1 MTGTLRER
9 RAYAATRHAGG
20 RGRATLVLAVG
31 AVLVVVLGAL
41 HLTQGTSGLGA
52 RDLAGLLT
60 GSGDP
65 EAYNVFVASRLPRLL
80 AGLAV
85 GVALGVAGGL
95 LQSVSRNALASPDT
109 LGVNAGAYVAVVAA
123 AVFGASL
130 PALPSALV
138 AFAGGLAAA
147 LLVLALSSGSA
158 ASPTRLV
165 LAGSVMTLALGA
177 ATYVLLLVDQERTV
191 GLYAWG
197 DGSLVQSGL
206 DLVTSTAPIVL
217 VGVVAA
223 VVLARPLDL
232 LALGDDTAQ
241 VLGVRVRG
249 TRLVAVLAAVLLSAA
264 AVTVAG
270 PIGFV
275 GLLAPTIVRLLGVTR
290 HAWLLPAAAVAGCV
304 VVLGADVL
312 VRAVLGGAA
321 GVQIPTGVVTSLFG
335 APMLVWLARRHRDSG
350 PTRTPP
356 GVGHPVGRSARS
368 YLLLAAVAVAV
379 LTVVAIGSLL
389 AGDRL
394 LLLGDVANW
403 LRGTAGGGVT
413 FILDQRMPRV
423 VLGLL
428 AGAGLGLAGSAV
440 QAVARNPLAEP
451 GILGVSGGAGVGA
464 VVFIVLL
471 PGLAA
476 MVPFAAAAGG
486 FAAFAVVYLLA
497 WRGGL
502 SPDRLLLVGIGMA
515 ALTAALTTAIVVQE
529 QYDIAKALI
538 WLSGSTYGR
547 SLTDAVPLAA
557 VLAAAV
563 PLAVVAHPYLDLL
576 ALDDDTPRVL
586 GVRLERVRLAILG
599 MAVLL
604 AAAVVSAVGVIG
616 FVGLVAPHAARALVG
631 GRHRRVLVVA
641 PVLGAVLV
649 CAADTLGRTVIA
661 PAQLPAGLLTA
672 LLGAPYFL
680 WLLWRTRRAAVA

>member
-1 MTGTLRER
+1 MSEALRTEPR
-9 RAYAATRHAGG
+9 TAARPAGG
-20 RGRATLVLAVG
+20 RGRAALVLAIG
-31 AVLVVVLGAL
+31 IVLVLVLGAV
-41 HLTQGTSGLGA
+41 HLTQGTSGIGA
-52 RDLAGLLT
+52 RDLVTLLT
-60 GSGDP
+60 GSGEP
-65 EAYNVFVASRLPRLL
+65 ETYNVFVASRLPRLF
-80 AGLAV
+80 AGLVV
-85 GVALGVAGGL
+85 GVALGVAGAL

-147 LLVLALSSGSA
+147 ALALALSSGAA

-165 LAGSVMTLALGA
+165 LAGSVMTLALSA
-177 ATYVLLLVDQERTV
+177 ATYVLLLVDQERTI

-206 DLVTSTAPIVL
+206 DLVTHTAPIVC

-223 VVLARPLDL
+223 ALLTRPLDV
-232 LALGDDTAQ
+232 LALGDDTAH

-264 AVTVAG
+264 AVTAAG

-275 GLLAPTIVRLLGVTR
+275 GLLAPAIVRLVGVTR
-290 HAWLLPAAAVAGCV
+290 HARILPAAAVAGCV

-312 VRAVLGGAA
+312 TRAVLGAGA
-321 GVQIPTGVVTSLFG
+321 GVRVPTGVVTSLFG
-335 APMLVWLARRHRDSG
+335 APMLVWLARRYRESG

-356 GVGHPVGRSARS
+356 GVGHPVGRSTRA
-368 YLLLAAVAVAV
+368 YVLVAGVAAAVLVVVAVA
-379 LTVVAIGSLL
+379 SLL

-403 LRGTAGGGVT
+403 LRGTAGGGVS
-413 FILDQRMPRV
+413 FILDQRMPRI

-464 VVFIVLL
+464 VVLIVLV
-471 PGLAA
+471 PGLAT
-476 MVPFAAAAGG
+476 MVPLAAAVGG
-486 FAAFAVVYLLA
+486 FAAFACVYGLA

-515 ALTAALTTAIVVQE
+515 ALTAALTTAIVVQDE
-529 QYDIAKALI
+529 YDIARALT

-547 SLTDAVPLAA
+547 SLSDAVPLAV

-563 PLAVVAHPYLDLL
+563 PLAVAGHPYLDLL

-599 MAVLL
+599 VAVLL

-631 GRHRRVLVVA
+631 GRHRRVLLVA
-641 PVLGAVLV
+641 PVLGATLV
-649 CAADTLGRTVIA
+649 CTADTVGRTVIA

-680 WLLWRTRRAAVA
+680 WLLWRTRRAAAA